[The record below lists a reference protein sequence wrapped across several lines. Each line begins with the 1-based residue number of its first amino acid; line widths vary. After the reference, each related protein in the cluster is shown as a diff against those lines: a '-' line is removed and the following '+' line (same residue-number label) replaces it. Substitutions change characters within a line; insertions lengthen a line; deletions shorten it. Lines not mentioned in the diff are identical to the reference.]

1 MYIIYIYIL
10 PSVLNAPTC
19 PLILVIIRTNGQI
32 SLSKYL
38 IKYLQLVFL
47 LTNFEITILSTLT
60 FKFFISFS
68 SAKSFSFAIFVFAK
82 LFLS

>member
-10 PSVLNAPTC
+10 PSVLNAPTY
-19 PLILVIIRTNGQI
+19 PLILVTITTNGQI

-38 IKYLQLVFL
+38 IKYLQLVLL

-68 SAKSFSFAIFVFAK
+68 F
-82 LFLS
+82 

>member
-10 PSVLNAPTC
+10 PSVLNAPTY
-19 PLILVIIRTNGQI
+19 PFILVIITTNGQI

-68 SAKSFSFAIFVFAK
+68 F
-82 LFLS
+82 